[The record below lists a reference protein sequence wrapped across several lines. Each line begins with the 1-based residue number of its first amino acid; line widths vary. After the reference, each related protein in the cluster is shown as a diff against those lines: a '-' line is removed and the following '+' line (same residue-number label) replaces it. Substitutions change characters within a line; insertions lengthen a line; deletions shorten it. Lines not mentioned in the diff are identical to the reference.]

1 MLTAFG
7 KISLAI
13 PAANGP
19 RVKKTLGSLGA
30 MDKVELAD
38 AVYARVFPMII
49 IICTVIGTASFALQ
63 NYSQAVCAFLAI
75 GLAMK
80 LNGIIERRRFERSER
95 LAALGWNRARNPLG
109 SY

>member
-7 KISLAI
+7 KTSLAI
-13 PAANGP
+13 QVANGAGS
-19 RVKKTLGSLGA
+19 KKTLGSLGA

-38 AVYARVFPMII
+38 AVYARVFPIII
-49 IICTVIGTASFALQ
+49 IICAVVGTASFALH
-63 NYSQAVCAFLAI
+63 NYSQAVWAFLAI

-109 SY
+109 SF